1 MRGRVVMSMLVEGAS
16 TDIVGCEVGEPFH
29 FVSEHLANE
38 HEAWRGFCVSTPLSA
53 HQSRKSVAKVNP
65 STSFLL

>member
-38 HEAWRGFCVSTPLSA
+38 HEAWRGFVCRRRYLPTKAVSRL
-53 HQSRKSVAKVNP
+53 RR
-65 STSFLL
+65 

>member
-38 HEAWRGFCVSTPLSA
+38 HEAW
-53 HQSRKSVAKVNP
+53 
-65 STSFLL
+65 